1 MKELDISKYTKYTL
15 ELIFAEADKLQGNL
29 LKSISEN
36 TNKSFLLFAI
46 YTSIISFSFFKLI
59 EKEYSYCIILVGGIS
74 GCLFIIKNLFP
85 NYIEFNGAL
94 PENMVHEYFNNFKEE
109 ELDKE
114 YLATQIQSYNFALK
128 KNNITIEKMVRRFF
142 TSVSILIV
150 TLFIFSVITCFFSF
164 TECAHT

>member
-1 MKELDISKYTKYTL
+1 M
-15 ELIFAEADKLQGNL
+15 
-29 LKSISEN
+29 
-36 TNKSFLLFAI
+36 
-46 YTSIISFSFFKLI
+46 
-59 EKEYSYCIILVGGIS
+59 
-74 GCLFIIKNLFP
+74 FP